1 MPFGSELN
9 GIKLSEVMEG
19 FGWAVSVR
27 EIAHFMTWASEQLEV
42 FRSPFFRSWFAS
54 SRSVGKSIQGDQPE
68 HVGDEKR
75 LFARL
80 AGAGMDHFAPL
91 PESIECSLEAEA
103 S

>member
-1 MPFGSELN
+1 MD
-9 GIKLSEVMEG
+9 G
-19 FGWAVSVR
+19 FDGAVSMGQV
-27 EIAHFMTWASEQLEV
+27 AHFMTGASEQLEV

-80 AGAGMDHFAPL
+80 AGAGIDHFAPL
-91 PESIECSLEAEA
+91 PEGIQCSLEAEA